1 MSRVEWGARGARGR
15 WLLGMVG
22 AATATLAGG
31 CPVNDGGWY
40 AQGNAEGPAL
50 TLDDAAPVLTYRI
63 AVDADAA
70 TFPSD
75 AFEGALSI
83 DVTFTETD
91 FGAGNASTAVTAS
104 LLPDA
109 GGAAIDAET
118 AALVM
123 GDGASASVTLADYD
137 VFAACTQG
145 VAGHLGC
152 DRLESR
158 AHRERWSGLAGGHH
172 RRHDHARALIRGAAR
187 GGGVRSA
194 ARRASRARGRGRA
207 PARSRARALSRP
219 RAPRGLRRCVGTSSK
234 PRAPRR

>member
-1 MSRVEWGARGARGR
+1 MSQVEWDARGARGP
-15 WLLGMVG
+15 WWLGMVG
-22 AATATLAGG
+22 AATAALAGG

-75 AFEGALSI
+75 AFEGALGI
-83 DVTFTETD
+83 DVTFTETA

-123 GDGASASVTLADYD
+123 GDGASASVTLSDYD

-145 VAGHLGC
+145 VACHAE
-152 DRLESR
+152 RLVR
-158 AHRERWSGLAGGHH
+158 FERVDAGTVEV
-172 RRHDHARALIRGAAR
+172 IWAASASNL
-187 GGGVRSA
+187 VRTGSD
-194 ARRASRARGRGRA
+194 GRDW
-207 PARSRARALSRP
+207 PA
-219 RAPRGLRRCVGTSSK
+219 GTIVVTIT
-234 PRAPRR
+234 PEP